1 MSIDIDEKNLKHGV
15 LGLVMAL
22 VEIIQDA
29 LRLQALRRVEGGGLS
44 PEEEARLGE
53 ALLDLEEAIAQIKV
67 EQGISEAVKNVRD
80 GIDELVDDVL
90 EQILHPETWSK
101 ETKS

>member
-44 PEEEARLGE
+44 PEEETRLGE

-80 GIDELVDDVL
+80 GLDELVDDVL
-90 EQILHPETWSK
+90 EQILHPEKWSK
-101 ETKS
+101 EIKS